1 MIVHERALRDEKIT
15 RLTSKK
21 KESLIFISF
30 ISITSEFEQELLAL
44 QRDCAAGNASKKV
57 IVGHRRTLRG
67 PLI

>member
-1 MIVHERALRDEKIT
+1 MIVHERALRDEKNHTINNPE
-15 RLTSKK
+15 
-21 KESLIFISF
+21 ESLVFISF